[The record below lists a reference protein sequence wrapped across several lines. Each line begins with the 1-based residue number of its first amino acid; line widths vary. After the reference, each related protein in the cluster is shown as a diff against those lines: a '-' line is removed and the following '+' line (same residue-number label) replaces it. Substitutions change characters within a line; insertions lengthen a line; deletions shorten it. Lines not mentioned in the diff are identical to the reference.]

1 MEHQLIPIE
10 NCPICQST
18 HNKLWRKGIDHN
30 VSNDTFS
37 IVQCEDCGFRF
48 TNPRPTENT
57 IGDYYKSSNYVSH
70 SGTKKGVINKIYHA
84 VRKKAIVQKE
94 LLIQNHNTTQGK
106 KLVDI
111 GCGTGDFLAYCKTK
125 NWDVLGLEPDS
136 DARSIALKNN
146 VMAHPLDHIKS
157 IENESIDVITMWHV
171 LEHVYHLNDDIKEF
185 KRILKPNGTLM
196 IAVPNCSSHDADHY
210 KEHWAALDLPIHLY
224 HFQPKNIEDLFSRH
238 NMKLEKILPM
248 KYDAYYIS
256 MISER
261 YKGGNILSGFWR
273 GYISNRKAKKVK
285 NTFSSQIYVLK
296 K

>member
-1 MEHQLIPIE
+1 MNFSKDPYIKVKDY
-10 NCPICQST
+10 S
-18 HNKLWRKGIDHN
+18 
-30 VSNDTFS
+30 VSGETF
-37 IVQCEDCGFRF
+37 
-48 TNPRPTENT
+48 
-57 IGDYYKSSNYVSH
+57 
-70 SGTKKGVINKIYHA
+70 
-84 VRKKAIVQKE
+84 E
-94 LLIQNHNTTQGK
+94 LLYDEELQLLKTYPQPSLDKLASYYDSQDYISHTDSNKTWFEKMYHFVRRRAIKQKVNLIDYCNGEKGK
-106 KLVDI
+106 ILDI

-125 NWDVLGLEPDS
+125 NWNVLGLEPDS
-136 DARSIALKNN
+136 DARSIALKNK
-146 VMAHPLDHIKS
+146 VMAHPLDYIKS

-185 KRILKPNGTLM
+185 KRILKPNGTLI
-196 IAVPNCSSHDADHY
+196 IAVPNCSSHDAEHY

-238 NMKLEKILPM
+238 DMKLEKILPM